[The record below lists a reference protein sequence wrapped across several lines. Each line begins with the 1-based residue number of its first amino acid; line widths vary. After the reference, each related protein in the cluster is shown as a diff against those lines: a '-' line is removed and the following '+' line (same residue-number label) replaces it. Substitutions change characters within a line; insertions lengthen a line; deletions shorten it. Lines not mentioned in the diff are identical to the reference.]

1 MQRVYISRHALAA
14 YMFLL
19 SLSIILVD
27 KCTLVHPFITD
38 DNRHY
43 TFYIYRYILK
53 NTYLKYLMCL
63 VYAFSINFIFKQVVN
78 SELKLMRFI
87 LWLGASFGYLCLG

>member
-1 MQRVYISRHALAA
+1 ML
-14 YMFLL
+14 LL

-27 KCTLVHPFITD
+27 KFTLIHPFITD

-53 NTYLKYLMCL
+53 NTYAKYFLCF
-63 VYAFSINFIFKQVVN
+63 VYAFAFNFIFKLIVN
-78 SELKLMRFI
+78 S
-87 LWLGASFGYLCLG
+87 